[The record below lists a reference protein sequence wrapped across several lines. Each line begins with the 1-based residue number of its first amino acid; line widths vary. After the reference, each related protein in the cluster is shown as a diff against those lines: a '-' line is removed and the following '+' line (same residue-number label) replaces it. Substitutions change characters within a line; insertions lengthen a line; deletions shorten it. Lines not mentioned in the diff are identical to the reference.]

1 MTIHPLDQLSDF
13 LDGDLD
19 AVARADVDRHLAA
32 CAECR
37 AVLDDLGALRAV
49 AAAQA
54 AAVAT
59 PSADLWPGIAARLT
73 GPREVAPPVRQVV
86 DMPAPPVPWYRRRF
100 SIGLPELALAAS
112 LAAAVG
118 GTLLWQRA
126 PVTPGAG
133 GPADGATAAPVV
145 AQLDSLD
152 ADDARVTPVNFA
164 DAQFDAAVTDLE
176 RVLREQRDRLDPRT
190 VIVLERNLRVI
201 DDAIAE
207 ARQALA
213 ADPANS
219 LLNAHLAGA
228 RQRKLDLLR
237 RAALITEGD

>member
-1 MTIHPLDQLSDF
+1 MTTHPLEQLSAW

-19 AVARADVDRHLAA
+19 PAVRAEVERHLAA

-37 AVLDDLGALRAV
+37 AVRADLEALRAS

-54 AAVAT
+54 HVVAT
-59 PSADLWPGIAARLT
+59 PSTDLWPGIAARLA
-73 GPREVAPPVRQVV
+73 GPREVAPPVTPVV
-86 DMPAPPVPWYRRRF
+86 DRPAPTVVWYRRRF
-100 SIGLPELALAAS
+100 SVGLPELALAAS

-118 GTLLWQRA
+118 GTLLWPRA
-126 PVTPGAG
+126 PGTAG
-133 GPADGATAAPVV
+133 SDAAPAPATAPVV

-152 ADDARVTPVNFA
+152 TDDARVTPVNFA

-213 ADPANS
+213 TDPANS

-228 RQRKLDLLR
+228 RQRKLELLR

>member
-1 MTIHPLDQLSDF
+1 MTNHPHDQLSDY
-13 LDGDLD
+13 LDGELD
-19 AVARADVDRHLAA
+19 AGARADVDAHLAA

-37 AVLDDLGALRAV
+37 AVLTDLEALRAS

-54 AAVAT
+54 QAVAT
-59 PSADLWPGIAARLT
+59 PSTDLWPGIAARLA
-73 GPREVAPPVRQVV
+73 GPREVAPPLRQVA
-86 DMPAPPVPWYRRRF
+86 DMPAPAVAWYRRRV
-100 SIGLPELALAAS
+100 SVGLPELALAAS

-126 PVTPGAG
+126 PGAPADPGAT
-133 GPADGATAAPVV
+133 PAATPIV

-152 ADDARVTPVNFA
+152 TDDVRVTPVNFA

-176 RVLREQRDRLDPRT
+176 RVLREQRERLDPRT

>member
-1 MTIHPLDQLSDF
+1 MSAHPTDQLSAL

-19 AVARADVDRHLAA
+19 VAGRADLEAHLSG

-37 AVLDDLGALRAV
+37 GVMADLERV
-49 AAAQA
+49 QA
-54 AAVAT
+54 AAAAWASAASA
-59 PSADLWPGIAARLT
+59 PSSDLWPGIAARLT
-73 GPREVAPPVRQVV
+73 GPRETSTVTPFVRPIEPPQ
-86 DMPAPPVPWYRRRF
+86 PWYRRRV
-100 SIGLPELALAAS
+100 SLGVLELALAAS
-112 LAAAVG
+112 LAVAVV
-118 GTLLWQRA
+118 GTLLWRQ
-126 PVTPGAG
+126 
-133 GPADGATAAPVV
+133 GPAPAAVPAEAAPII
-145 AQLDSLD
+145 AQLDSLEP
-152 ADDARVTPVNFA
+152 DDAVVTPVNFA
-164 DAQFDAAVTDLE
+164 DAQYDAAIGDLE

-201 DDAIAE
+201 DDAIGD

-213 ADPANS
+213 ADPANA